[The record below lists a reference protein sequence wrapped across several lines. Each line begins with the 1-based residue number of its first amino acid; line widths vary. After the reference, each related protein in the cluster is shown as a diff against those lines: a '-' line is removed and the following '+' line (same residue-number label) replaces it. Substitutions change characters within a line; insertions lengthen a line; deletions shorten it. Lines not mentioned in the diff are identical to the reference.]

1 MAYGLP
7 AIPGFSDWVA
17 PRRNMLA
24 GLGAGLLNGNPG
36 SGVIEGRQAD
46 DAYATQQKQ
55 DAERQAEIAKA
66 AERTNATVEYFKSKG
81 YDDLVAAAAGG
92 APMGNLWTEAIN
104 RGQPQGPSDAPASIQ
119 EWNTFSAMTPEQQTQ
134 YLIMKRANP
143 YLDLGT
149 GYQAANPAQPG
160 TTAGPMIQKDNFTP
174 SFDSARGTGAGK
186 VAAEVGAEA
195 ASLASKMPGLKTVV
209 EELGTLAEQATY
221 TQAGQLWDNIARE
234 TGKMP
239 SEGALART
247 KYMSMVDNQV
257 LPLLRDTFGAAFTVQ
272 EGESLR
278 ATLGAPNKSP
288 AEKKAV
294 LEAFIEQKTR
304 DLEALQARAGIA
316 PAAPTAPSATST
328 GVQWS
333 YEP

>member
-36 SGVIEGRQAD
+36 AGVIEGRQAD

-55 DAERQAEIAKA
+55 EAERQAEIAKA

-104 RGQPQGPSDAPASIQ
+104 RGMPQGPSDAPASIQ
-119 EWNTFSAMTPEQQTQ
+119 EWNAYNSMTPDQKAE
-134 YLIMKRANP
+134 YLRMKRSTP
-143 YLDLGT
+143 YLDVGT
-149 GYQAANPAQPG
+149 GFVQPDPLNPGQTSG
-160 TTAGPMIQKDNFTP
+160 NQIVKDNFTP
-174 SFDSARGTGAGK
+174 SYDSSRGTASGK

-209 EELGTLAEQATY
+209 EELGTLADQATY

-234 TGKMP
+234 TGQMP
-239 SEGALART
+239 SEAALART
-247 KYMSMVDNQV
+247 KYMAMVDNQV
-257 LPLLRDTFGAAFTVQ
+257 LPLLRDTFGAAFTVK
-272 EGESLR
+272 EGETLR
-278 ATLGAPNKSP
+278 ATLGAPDKSP

-304 DLEALQARAGIA
+304 DLQALQSRAGVA
-316 PAAPTAPSATST
+316 PGGSSDVDAILK
-328 GVQWS
+328 G
-333 YEP
+333 YGL